1 MNRIGLLALA
11 VGALALPAGAGGHPP
26 TDENQK
32 NAAKHCKDLKRAAGA
47 GFAELVEGFQSG
59 DQVNENGKN
68 AYGQCV
74 RFHAR
79 DEHNEEARAQRSAS
93 RECRELRESNPEA
106 FGRGPNAQYR
116 NLGQCVSQQRRE
128 EKAEQDEQDENQV
141 NAARH
146 CKRER
151 NDQAFFF
158 SNHPDAQGGE
168 GTEDDKTFAEYY
180 GTNEN
185 NRNAFGKC
193 VSRRAQEQNDEQQ
206 QQSS

>member
-1 MNRIGLLALA
+1 MKRIGLVALA
-11 VGALALPAGAGGHPP
+11 VGALAFPAGAGGHPP
-26 TDENQK
+26 SEENEK
-32 NAAKHCKDLKRAAGA
+32 NAAKHCKALKSAAGP

-74 RFHAR
+74 AFHAR

-93 RECRELRESNPEA
+93 RECRELRESNPGA
-106 FGRGPNAQYR
+106 FGRHEGAQYR

-128 EKAEQDEQDENQV
+128 EKAEQDQEDQNQV

-151 NDQAFFF
+151 SDQAFFV
-158 SNHPDAQGGE
+158 SEHPDSQGGE
-168 GTEDDKTFAEYY
+168 GTEDDKTFAQYY
-180 GTNEN
+180 GTNRN
-185 NRNAFGKC
+185 NRNAYGKC
-193 VSRRAQEQNDEQQ
+193 VSRHAEEQNDEEQQ
-206 QQSS
+206 TS